1 MTKQQ
6 SAVLVTEHLS
16 KSFQIDQT
24 DISVIKDVSLQVNA
38 GEFVAIMGKSGSGK
52 STLLSL
58 LAGLD
63 YPDNG
68 RVLLNQDDLT
78 VMDEEQ
84 LALKRQRDMGFVFQ
98 SFHLIPTLTVAENVA
113 FPLQIAGQPD
123 SGRVDELIEA
133 VDLNHRRDSLPH
145 QLSGGEKQRTA
156 LARALVS
163 KPSIVFADE
172 PTGNLD
178 QKNATQVMDLLINLQ
193 QSFGSA
199 LVVVT
204 HDQAVADRADRV
216 ITIVDGH
223 TV

>member
-1 MTKQQ
+1 MTNQQ
-6 SAVLVTEHLS
+6 SAVLVAEHLS
-16 KSFQIDQT
+16 KSFQIDEIG
-24 DISVIKDVSLQVNA
+24 ISVIKDVSLQVKA
-38 GEFVAIMGKSGSGK
+38 GEFVVIMGKSGSGK

-63 YPDNG
+63 YPDSG
-68 RVLLNQDDLT
+68 RIMLNQDDLT

-113 FPLQIAGQPD
+113 FPLQIAGKPD
-123 SGRVDELIEA
+123 SERVEELLQA
-133 VDLNHRRDSLPH
+133 VDLNHRRDSMPH

-178 QKNATQVMDLLINLQ
+178 QKNANQVMDLLINLQ

>member
-1 MTKQQ
+1 MSNNP
-6 SAVLVTEHLS
+6 SAVLMADNLS
-16 KSFQIDQT
+16 KSFQIEQT
-24 DISVIKDVSLQVNA
+24 DISVIKDVSLKVMP

-63 YPDNG
+63 YPDKG

-78 VMDEEQ
+78 LMDEEQ

-98 SFHLIPTLTVAENVA
+98 SFHLIPTLTVAENVS
-113 FPLQIAGQPD
+113 FPLQIAGLVD
-123 SGRVDELIEA
+123 DDRVDELLNA

-178 QKNATQVMDLLINLQ
+178 EKNAQQVMDLLINLQ

-216 ITIVDGH
+216 ITIVDGL